1 MGSIESRDAAAAAAD
16 GDKVEVSPAVKKIE
30 TRLNLFG

>member
-16 GDKVEVSPAVKKIE
+16 GDKVEVSPAVKKL
-30 TRLNLFG
+30 RFV